1 MCCQPFLCSKSF
13 DCTKSHGGHRM
24 QRDQC
29 PSIIRWWWWWWLRF
43 MENFCCCFFLF
54 SMLVYCV
61 CFPQIRTTYFEQG
74 ELIAPCRLCTRL
86 MLFWGCELGLGITL
100 FRFRFCSTASQSSF
114 SRTGWQT
121 RGPLLESLSLS
132 LYVFFLCLSHIYSFD
147 IDGQQNY
154 NGFKTRIKR
163 FKLKV

>member
-1 MCCQPFLCSKSF
+1 
-13 DCTKSHGGHRM
+13 M

-29 PSIIRWWWWWWLRF
+29 PSIIRWWWWWLSF

-114 SRTGWQT
+114 SRTGW
-121 RGPLLESLSLS
+121 RREDHCWSRCHC
-132 LYVFFLCLSHIYSFD
+132 LYMFFFSVSHIFIHLISMGNK
-147 IDGQQNY
+147 I
-154 NGFKTRIKR
+154 TMV
-163 FKLKV
+163 LKHELNALN